1 DSYVCFCLTP
11 PTDCPASSRRRNI
24 IYKRGIT
31 GVTCGG
37 GGVSSWISDM
47 ENYEVLERLGSGGSA
62 EVRRCRSL
70 RSGKFFA
77 MKRFFAPDET
87 HLIFQ
92 RELAPLSV
100 LKHDNV
106 IRLLTAFLHGGIMH
120 AIFELL
126 EHSLL
131 DELKIKGC
139 GLENFIHSR
148 NIMHLDIK
156 PDNLLVS
163 CSGVLKLA
171 DFGSSRA
178 SNHAAE
184 PLTRDAGAMLFSAP
198 EMLLMDPDYNK
209 PVDVWAVGCTLVFM
223 ATGNYFLNGRSQTET
238 HMRVSLHSQPPW
250 GMVEASAQQLHV
262 LLATKHHSASA
273 RERQG
278 RGRKGKHNESVHT
291 DAEARRNTT
300 SLSKRLHDYCCEQ
313 YYQPMHYLSLFFVPD
328 GSMFPS
334 PVRVLYFVNLNNSTQ
349 FWQRPLAG
357 SVRERR
363 FTTKVTTTVTSWISD
378 MENYIVLE
386 PLGSGGFGEVLKC
399 RSLRS
404 GNFFAMK
411 RFFAPDET
419 HHIFQREL
427 APLSVLK
434 HDNVIRLLTAFLHGG
449 LMHAIFEL
457 LEHSL
462 CDELKKKGCGLES
475 LTIKKYSFQI
485 LRAVDFIHSHNIMH
499 RDIKPDN
506 LLVSRSGVLKLA
518 DFGSGRASNHAAV
531 PLTRAAGTMWFS
543 APEMLVMDP
552 DYNKPVDVWAVGCTL
567 VFMTTGNYFL
577 KGERFLEHIKMII
590 TKVGPLTAIQEQQYL
605 NNVKHAREFAA
616 LPLVSVGMSLS
627 LESSH
632 QTLIGLIWTSSRHF
646 VTGSLFLRNMCSTLG
661 GTIFHRISRL

>member
-1 DSYVCFCLTP
+1 
-11 PTDCPASSRRRNI
+11 
-24 IYKRGIT
+24 
-31 GVTCGG
+31 
-37 GGVSSWISDM
+37 
-47 ENYEVLERLGSGGSA
+47 
-62 EVRRCRSL
+62 
-70 RSGKFFA
+70 
-77 MKRFFAPDET
+77 
-87 HLIFQ
+87 
-92 RELAPLSV
+92 
-100 LKHDNV
+100 
-106 IRLLTAFLHGGIMH
+106 
-120 AIFELL
+120 
-126 EHSLL
+126 
-131 DELKIKGC
+131 
-139 GLENFIHSR
+139 
-148 NIMHLDIK
+148 
-156 PDNLLVS
+156 
-163 CSGVLKLA
+163 
-171 DFGSSRA
+171 
-178 SNHAAE
+178 
-184 PLTRDAGAMLFSAP
+184 
-198 EMLLMDPDYNK
+198 
-209 PVDVWAVGCTLVFM
+209 
-223 ATGNYFLNGRSQTET
+223 TET
-238 HMRVSLHSQPPW
+238 HISISLHSQPPW
-250 GMVEASAQQLHV
+250 GKLEAIAQQLHV
-262 LLATKHHSASA
+262 FLATKHHSASA
-273 RERQG
+273 REREG
-278 RGRKGKHNESVHT
+278 RGRKGKHNESEHT
-291 DAEARRNTT
+291 DEEAR
-300 SLSKRLHDYCCEQ
+300 Q
-313 YYQPMHYLSLFFVPD
+313 Q
-328 GSMFPS
+328 
-334 PVRVLYFVNLNNSTQ
+334 LNNSTQ

-577 KGERFLEHIKMII
+577 K
-590 TKVGPLTAIQEQQYL
+590 
-605 NNVKHAREFAA
+605 EFAA
-616 LPLVSVGMSLS
+616 LPLVHPTTDLMEKYGISDPLLAQLVETCLQMDPVDRWRCSALLRHPYYTQDHFHES
-627 LESSH
+627 FPKELEKMVDQDQSPS
-632 QTLIGLIWTSSRHF
+632 
-646 VTGSLFLRNMCSTLG
+646 N
-661 GTIFHRISRL
+661 

>member
-1 DSYVCFCLTP
+1 HF
-11 PTDCPASSRRRNI
+11 
-24 IYKRGIT
+24 
-31 GVTCGG
+31 
-37 GGVSSWISDM
+37 
-47 ENYEVLERLGSGGSA
+47 
-62 EVRRCRSL
+62 
-70 RSGKFFA
+70 
-77 MKRFFAPDET
+77 
-87 HLIFQ
+87 
-92 RELAPLSV
+92 
-100 LKHDNV
+100 
-106 IRLLTAFLHGGIMH
+106 
-120 AIFELL
+120 
-126 EHSLL
+126 
-131 DELKIKGC
+131 
-139 GLENFIHSR
+139 
-148 NIMHLDIK
+148 
-156 PDNLLVS
+156 
-163 CSGVLKLA
+163 
-171 DFGSSRA
+171 
-178 SNHAAE
+178 
-184 PLTRDAGAMLFSAP
+184 
-198 EMLLMDPDYNK
+198 
-209 PVDVWAVGCTLVFM
+209 
-223 ATGNYFLNGRSQTET
+223 YFL
-238 HMRVSLHSQPPW
+238 
-250 GMVEASAQQLHV
+250 
-262 LLATKHHSASA
+262 
-273 RERQG
+273 
-278 RGRKGKHNESVHT
+278 
-291 DAEARRNTT
+291 
-300 SLSKRLHDYCCEQ
+300 
-313 YYQPMHYLSLFFVPD
+313 
-328 GSMFPS
+328 
-334 PVRVLYFVNLNNSTQ
+334 LNNSTQ

-616 LPLVSVGMSLS
+616 LPLVHPTTDLMEKYGISDPLFPKELEKMVDQDQSVHLMVEQDSFPPITTWEKFQERNNSPTVERVDEEKCRRGGGGVTCGGGGVSSWISDMENYEVLERLGSGGSAEVRRCRSLRS
-627 LESSH
+627 GNFFAMKRFFAPDETHLIFQRELLKIKGCGLESLTIKKYSFQILRAVDFIH
-632 QTLIGLIWTSSRHF
+632 SRNIMHRDIKPDNLLVSCSGVLKLADFGSSRASNHSAEPLTRDAGAMLFSAPEMLLMDPDYNKPVDVWAVGCTLVFMATGNYFLNGERFLEHIKMIITKVGPLTEKYGISDPLLAQLVEMCLQMDPVDRWRCSALLRHPYYTQDHF
-646 VTGSLFLRNMCSTLG
+646 HESYPKELEEMVDHDQSVHLMVEQESLPPITTWEKFQERNNSPPVERVDEEKCCWLPSGVHLRELWKDITEAL
-661 GTIFHRISRL
+661 IHKV

>member
-1 DSYVCFCLTP
+1 
-11 PTDCPASSRRRNI
+11 
-24 IYKRGIT
+24 
-31 GVTCGG
+31 
-37 GGVSSWISDM
+37 
-47 ENYEVLERLGSGGSA
+47 
-62 EVRRCRSL
+62 
-70 RSGKFFA
+70 
-77 MKRFFAPDET
+77 
-87 HLIFQ
+87 
-92 RELAPLSV
+92 
-100 LKHDNV
+100 
-106 IRLLTAFLHGGIMH
+106 
-120 AIFELL
+120 
-126 EHSLL
+126 
-131 DELKIKGC
+131 
-139 GLENFIHSR
+139 
-148 NIMHLDIK
+148 
-156 PDNLLVS
+156 
-163 CSGVLKLA
+163 
-171 DFGSSRA
+171 
-178 SNHAAE
+178 
-184 PLTRDAGAMLFSAP
+184 
-198 EMLLMDPDYNK
+198 
-209 PVDVWAVGCTLVFM
+209 
-223 ATGNYFLNGRSQTET
+223 
-238 HMRVSLHSQPPW
+238 
-250 GMVEASAQQLHV
+250 
-262 LLATKHHSASA
+262 
-273 RERQG
+273 
-278 RGRKGKHNESVHT
+278 
-291 DAEARRNTT
+291 
-300 SLSKRLHDYCCEQ
+300 
-313 YYQPMHYLSLFFVPD
+313 
-328 GSMFPS
+328 
-334 PVRVLYFVNLNNSTQ
+334 
-349 FWQRPLAG
+349 
-357 SVRERR
+357 
-363 FTTKVTTTVTSWISD
+363 

-616 LPLVSVGMSLS
+616 LPLVHPTTDLMEKYGISDPLLAQLVETCLQMDPVDRWRCSALLRHPYYTQDHFHESFPKELEKMVDQDQSVHLMVEQ
-627 LESSH
+627 ESFPPITTWEKFQERNNSPTVERVDEEKCRRLPTCVH
-632 QTLIGLIWTSSRHF
+632 
-646 VTGSLFLRNMCSTLG
+646 LRELWKDITEALWR
-661 GTIFHRISRL
+661 TIDKV

>member
-1 DSYVCFCLTP
+1 
-11 PTDCPASSRRRNI
+11 
-24 IYKRGIT
+24 
-31 GVTCGG
+31 
-37 GGVSSWISDM
+37 M

-139 GLENFIHSR
+139 GLEIDFIHSR

-223 ATGNYFLNGRSQTET
+223 ATGNYFLNGERFLEHIKMIITKVGPLTALQE
-238 HMRVSLHSQPPW
+238 
-250 GMVEASAQQLHV
+250 QQYFNNV
-262 LLATKHHSASA
+262 KYATDFGALP
-273 RERQG
+273 
-278 RGRKGKHNESVHT
+278 
-291 DAEARRNTT
+291 ARRNTT

-616 LPLVSVGMSLS
+616 LPLMVDQDQSVHLMVEQ
-627 LESSH
+627 ESFPPITTWEKFQERNNSPTVERVDEEKCRRLPTCVH
-632 QTLIGLIWTSSRHF
+632 
-646 VTGSLFLRNMCSTLG
+646 LRELWKDITEALWR
-661 GTIFHRISRL
+661 TIDKV